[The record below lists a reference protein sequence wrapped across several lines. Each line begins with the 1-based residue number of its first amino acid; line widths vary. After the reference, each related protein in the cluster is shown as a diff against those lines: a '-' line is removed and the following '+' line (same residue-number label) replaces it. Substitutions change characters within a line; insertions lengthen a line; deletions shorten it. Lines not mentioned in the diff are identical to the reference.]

1 MGSFDEILNSKKIYK
16 KELILREYQDISV
29 FLSEFLDYVYNRINV
44 RNYFNEVEIANIK
57 KYIDKFISFSDTL
70 FYKMKLIYD
79 RSLQL
84 YRCCGRENSRNL
96 KFLINYFNDILN
108 FNNCDLNKTIY
119 ERNEFEKFLDMIVFK
134 NNDIR
139 IFDII
144 SKSEKLYMF
153 KYNDGELFINKI
165 FRYYKYSIDN
175 SVFECSEY
183 YGRIIFELLKKDKD
197 KIEYVVSK
205 LREYSKDKNPKKNNL
220 ITSLIDRLMLL
231 KTPVLT
237 KDEKERYLMRIKS
250 NYGINDYDGLNL
262 ELTSHARINQV
273 IDLRKR
279 NIITIDH
286 SYKSA
291 YDDAIS
297 IEKTEYGY
305 LFSIYIT
312 DVASFIDMDSLLY
325 KFAKHQCESI
335 YCDLKNNLFFPMLP
349 LDMTRDFFSLN
360 KGQDKYVIAYDF
372 KFSDS
377 FELIS
382 KESNNAIIRI
392 NNNYT
397 FDSIENID
405 DDNYEMIYM
414 LMKITEV
421 LRGQINE
428 NYHIQKEKNNMHGVE
443 TGVGSKIISTST
455 IYLNS
460 TVAQD
465 FKEFKLPFI
474 YKVHDNE
481 VTCESDKIRKLFRSV
496 GLSKYSEI
504 PLGHP
509 VVNNMAYAQITNPI
523 RSYVSLLNQHF
534 YEYFMLDLRMISERR
549 MYIDYWNAYLPKLV
563 VEINNRIEKN
573 KEFVSVI
580 EELDNKQLTKKK
592 KVL

>member
-237 KDEKERYLMRIKS
+237 KNEKERYLMRIKS

-382 KESNNAIIRI
+382 KEANNGIIRI

-549 MYIDYWNAYLPKLV
+549 KYIDYWNAYLPKLV